1 MNSRL
6 FGNATTAGQ
15 GLLFALVLAIGL
27 SPTAGFPQGDAA
39 PSTAAPPSTSSA
51 SAQGDAAPSDA
62 ASLSASSPSV
72 QRGKEVFKSVAQCQ
86 FCHGWDGGGDSSE
99 YGGNAPSLRATQL
112 DRDQIAETVKCGRPD
127 AGMPYHDR
135 NAYTADDKCYGMTT
149 ADLGTSKMPLKPIAF
164 LSQRDI
170 DAVADYVA
178 TVVKGEPPVPTHA
191 ECVAFFGSETRA
203 CNRYK

>member
-6 FGNATTAGQ
+6 VGNAMAAGW
-15 GLLFALVLAIGL
+15 GLLFVFVLAIGL
-27 SPTAGFPQGDAA
+27 SPTAAFPQGAAA
-39 PSTAAPPSTSSA
+39 PSNAAP
-51 SAQGDAAPSDA
+51 
-62 ASLSASSPSV
+62 LSASSPSV

-112 DRDQIAETVKCGRPD
+112 DRDQIAETVKCGRSG

-135 NAYTADDKCYGMTT
+135 NAYTAEDKCYGMTE
-149 ADLGTSKMPLKPIAF
+149 ADLGTTNMPLKPIAF
-164 LSQRDI
+164 LAQRDI

-178 TVVKGEPPVPTHA
+178 TVVKGEPPVPTHE
-191 ECVAFFGSETRA
+191 ECVVFFGSETHA
-203 CNRYK
+203 CDKYK